1 MKQKLQLRIGQQ
13 LNLTP
18 QLQQA
23 IRLLQL
29 STIDLQQEIQDAL
42 DSNMMLELSEDERDS
57 DYDADVDTSTS
68 EILSSVSED
77 QEQAE
82 PTPEFEDTIENTIPD
97 DLPVDASWD
106 SVYPDSGNQSSSGS
120 ADYQD
125 IDFQRSAP
133 TSLRD
138 HLLWQ
143 LEFLHLSE
151 RDQAIATAI
160 IYTINDDGY
169 LGLSVDEIHNGL
181 QGQMDDLERDEIDAA
196 LCSIQSFD
204 PPGVAA
210 RNLSECLRIQL
221 NQLPVTIPWRDEA
234 LRLVI
239 GGLDYLAANKATSLQ
254 RMLSVSKQQ
263 LGEVIALVRSLNPT
277 PSSTVVTT
285 EPEYVVPDV
294 IVCKTGNEWIVR
306 LNSSLAPRLRINST
320 YTNMISSDKSS
331 REDRSC
337 MRTHLQEARWFIKSL
352 ENRNDTILKVASSV
366 VERQQAFFEKG
377 PKYMKPLILRTIA
390 DEVGMHE
397 STISRVTTNKYMDT
411 PNGIFEFKYFF
422 SSHVAMDDGAECSS
436 TAIKAFVKELIDQ
449 EDASRPLSDSK
460 LVELLKQRNIIVARR
475 TIAKY
480 REMMGV
486 LPSGK
491 RKRVI

>member
-29 STIDLQQEIQDAL
+29 STVDLQQEIQDAL
-42 DSNMMLELSEDERDS
+42 DSNMMLELTEEEREADLDS
-57 DYDADVDTSTS
+57 STA
-68 EILSSVSED
+68 EILSSISEE

-82 PTPEFEDTIENTIPD
+82 PTAEFENTIPD

-106 SVYPDSGNQSSSGS
+106 SVFPDSGNQVSSGS
-120 ADYQD
+120 DYQE
-125 IDFQRSAP
+125 IDFQRSATP
-133 TSLRD
+133 TLRE

-151 RDQAIATAI
+151 RDHAIATAI

-169 LGLSVDEIHNGL
+169 LGLSVEEIYNGL
-181 QGQMDDLERDEIDAA
+181 QGQIEDLDRDEINAA

-204 PPGVAA
+204 PPGVGA
-210 RNLSECLRIQL
+210 RNLADCLRIQL
-221 NQLPVTIPWRDEA
+221 EQIPVTIPWRDEA

-239 GGLDYLAANKATSLQ
+239 GGLDYLAANKVASLQ
-254 RMLSVSKQQ
+254 RLLGVSKQQ
-263 LGEVIALVRSLNPT
+263 LTEVISLVRKLNPV
-277 PSSTVVTT
+277 PSSSIVNT

-294 IVCKTGNEWIVR
+294 IVSKSGDQWAVR

-320 YTNMISSDKSS
+320 YSNMIGSDKSS

-352 ENRNDTILKVASSV
+352 ENRNDTILKVARSV
-366 VERQQAFFEKG
+366 VARQQAFFEKG

-422 SSHVAMDDGAECSS
+422 SSHVAMDGGAECSS
-436 TAIKAFVKELIDQ
+436 TAIKAFLRELIDK
-449 EDASRPLSDSK
+449 EDPAKPLSDSK
-460 LVELLKQRNIIVARR
+460 LVELLKQRDIIVARR

-480 REMMGV
+480 REMMGI

-491 RKRVI
+491 RKRII

>member
-1 MKQKLQLRIGQQ
+1 MKQTLQLRIGQQ

-29 STIDLQQEIQDAL
+29 STLDLQQEIQDAL

-57 DYDADVDTSTS
+57 ELGYTAD
-68 EILSSVSED
+68 EILTNASDDSD
-77 QEQAE
+77 LAP
-82 PTPEFEDTIENTIPD
+82 PTTEFENNIPD
-97 DLPVDASWD
+97 ELPVDASWD
-106 SVYPDSGNQSSSGS
+106 SVYPDSSNASGPSSGT
-120 ADYQD
+120 DYQD
-125 IDFQRSAP
+125 MEFQRSAAP
-133 TSLRD
+133 SLRD

-151 RDQAIATAI
+151 RDRAISLAI
-160 IYTINDDGY
+160 IYTVNDEGY
-169 LGLSVDEIHNGL
+169 LGLSVEEIYTGL
-181 QGQMDDLERDEIDAA
+181 QGQIDNLSCNEIESGLVA
-196 LCSIQSFD
+196 IQNFD

-210 RNLSECLRIQL
+210 RNLSDCLRIQIE
-221 NQLPVTIPWRDEA
+221 QLPATTPWRDEA

-254 RMLSVSKQQ
+254 RLLGVSKQQ
-263 LGEVIALVRSLNPT
+263 LSEVIALVRSLNPT
-277 PSSTVVTT
+277 PSSCIVTPET
-285 EPEYVVPDV
+285 EYVVPDV
-294 IVCKTGNEWIVR
+294 IVDKSNGEWTVN
-306 LNSSLAPRLRINST
+306 LNSSLASKLRINST
-320 YTNMISSDKSS
+320 YSNMITNNKSS
-331 REDRSC
+331 REDRTC

-352 ENRNDTILKVASSV
+352 ENRNETILKVALAI
-366 VERQQAFFEKG
+366 VERQQAFLEDG
-377 PKYMKPLILRTIA
+377 PKYMKPLVLRTIA

-422 SSHVAMDDGAECSS
+422 SSHVSMNDGAECSS
-436 TAIKAFVKELIDQ
+436 TAIKAFLRELIEK
-449 EDASRPLSDSK
+449 EDSAKPLSDSK
-460 LVELLKQRNIIVARR
+460 LVELLKKRDIVVARR

>member
-29 STIDLQQEIQDAL
+29 STVDLQQEIQDAL
-42 DSNMMLELSEDERDS
+42 DSNMMLELSEDERDTDLDFS
-57 DYDADVDTSTS
+57 AAD
-68 EILSSVSED
+68 ILSNVSEE
-77 QEQAE
+77 QEELPAE
-82 PTPEFEDTIENTIPD
+82 LENTIPD

-106 SVYPDSGNQSSSGS
+106 SVYPDSGNNHSSSG
-120 ADYQD
+120 ADYQE
-125 IDFQRSAP
+125 IDFQRSE
-133 TSLRD
+133 TLSLRD

-151 RDQAIATAI
+151 RDRAIATAI
-160 IYTINDDGY
+160 IYTVNDDGY
-169 LGLSVDEIHNGL
+169 LGLSVEEIYKGL
-181 QGQMDDLERDEIDAA
+181 QGQIDELERDEINAA
-196 LCSIQSFD
+196 LCGIQSFD
-204 PPGVAA
+204 PPGVGA
-210 RNLSECLRIQL
+210 RNLSDCLRLQL
-221 NQLPVTIPWRDEA
+221 EQLPLTIPWRNEA
-234 LRLVI
+234 LQLVK

-254 RMLSVSKQQ
+254 RMLGVSKVQ
-263 LGEVIALVRSLNPT
+263 LTEVISLVRSLNPT
-277 PSSTVVTT
+277 PSSVIVSQ

-294 IVCKTGNEWIVR
+294 IVYKSGDQWTAR
-306 LNSSLAPRLRINST
+306 LNSSLAPSLRINST
-320 YTNMISSDKSS
+320 YSNMIGNAQGS
-331 REDRSC
+331 REDRTS

-352 ENRNDTILKVASSV
+352 ENRNDTILKVARSV
-366 VERQQAFFEKG
+366 IAKQQAFFEKG

-390 DEVGMHE
+390 DEIGMHE
-397 STISRVTTNKYMDT
+397 STISRVTTNKYMDS

-436 TAIKAFVKELIDQ
+436 TAIKAFIKELIAQ
-449 EDASRPLSDSK
+449 EDPAKPLSDSK
-460 LVELLKQRNIIVARR
+460 LAELLKQRNIIVARR

-480 REMMGV
+480 REMMGI

>member
-1 MKQKLQLRIGQQ
+1 MKQTLQLRIGQQ

-42 DSNMMLELSEDERDS
+42 DSNMMLELSEEERDS
-57 DYDADVDTSTS
+57 ELNSTTD
-68 EILSSVSED
+68 EILTSAVDDTDSVL
-77 QEQAE
+77 
-82 PTPEFEDTIENTIPD
+82 PTTEFETNIPD
-97 DLPVDASWD
+97 ELPVDANWD
-106 SVYPDSGNQSSSGS
+106 SIYPDSSAASGASSG

-125 IDFQRSAP
+125 IDYQRSAAP
-133 TSLRD
+133 SLRD

-143 LEFLHLSE
+143 LEFVHLSE
-151 RDQAIATAI
+151 RDRAISMAI
-160 IYTINDDGY
+160 IYTVNNDGY
-169 LGLSVDEIHNGL
+169 LGLSVDEIYNGL
-181 QGQMDDLERDEIDAA
+181 QGQIENLKRDEIETG
-196 LCSIQSFD
+196 LVGVQSFD

-210 RNLSECLRIQL
+210 RNLSDCLRIQIE
-221 NQLPVTIPWRDEA
+221 QLPVTIPWRDEA

-239 GGLDYLAANKATSLQ
+239 GGLDYLAANKVSSLQ
-254 RMLSVSKQQ
+254 RLVGVTKQQ
-263 LGEVIALVRSLNPT
+263 LAEVIALVRSLNPT
-277 PSSTVVTT
+277 PSSSIVSTDTQ
-285 EPEYVVPDV
+285 YVVPDV
-294 IVCKTGNEWIVR
+294 IVDKLEGEWKVN
-306 LNSSLAPRLRINST
+306 LNSSLVTKLRVNST
-320 YTNMISSDKSS
+320 YSSMIGNDKSS
-331 REDRSC
+331 REDRAS

-352 ENRNDTILKVASSV
+352 ENRNDTILKVARAI
-366 VERQQAFFEKG
+366 VERQQAFLEQG
-377 PKYMKPLILRTIA
+377 PKHMKPLILRTIA

-422 SSHVAMDDGAECSS
+422 SSHVSMEGGTECSS
-436 TAIKAFVKELIDQ
+436 TAIKAFLRELIEK
-449 EDASRPLSDSK
+449 EDAAKPLSDSK
-460 LVELLKQRNIIVARR
+460 LVELLKKRDIIVARR

>member
-29 STIDLQQEIQDAL
+29 STIDLQLEIQDAL
-42 DSNMMLELSEDERDS
+42 DSNMMLEHSEEERDN
-57 DYDADVDTSTS
+57 DPDFSTD
-68 EILSSVSED
+68 EILSSVSE
-77 QEQAE
+77 EQDAVE
-82 PTPEFEDTIENTIPD
+82 TATEFENNIPD

-106 SVYPDSGNQSSSGS
+106 SVYPDSGSSSSSGTE
-120 ADYQD
+120 YPD
-125 IDFQRSAP
+125 IETQRSAAP
-133 TSLRD
+133 SLRD

-143 LEFLHLSE
+143 LEFLHLSD
-151 RDQAIATAI
+151 RDHAIATAI

-169 LGLSVDEIHNGL
+169 LGLSVDEIHTGL
-181 QGQMDDLERDEIDAA
+181 QGQIEDLERDEISAA
-196 LCSIQSFD
+196 LRGIQSFD
-204 PPGVAA
+204 PPGVGA
-210 RNLSECLRIQL
+210 RNLSDCLRIQL
-221 NQLPVTIPWRDEA
+221 TQLPVTIPWREEA
-234 LRLVI
+234 LRLVV

-254 RMLSVSKQQ
+254 RMLGVTKPQ
-263 LGEVIALVRSLNPT
+263 LADVIALVRSLNPT
-277 PSSTVVTT
+277 PSSSVINI

-294 IVCKTGNEWIVR
+294 IVRKSGDEWVVR
-306 LNSSLAPRLRINST
+306 LNANLAPKLRINST
-320 YTNMISSDKSS
+320 YSNMIGNGKSS
-331 REDRSC
+331 QEDRTC

-352 ENRNDTILKVASSV
+352 ENRNDTILKVARSV
-366 VERQQAFFEKG
+366 VERQQDFFEKG

-397 STISRVTTNKYMDT
+397 STISRVTTNKYMDS

-436 TAIKAFVKELIDQ
+436 TAIKAFLKELVDQ
-449 EDASRPLSDSK
+449 EDAAKPLSDSK
-460 LVELLKQRNIIVARR
+460 LVDLLKKRNIIVARR

-480 REMMGV
+480 REMMGI

>member
-42 DSNMMLELSEDERDS
+42 DSNMMLEVSEDDRDS
-57 DYDADVDTSTS
+57 DVDFTTA
-68 EILSSVSED
+68 EILTSASED
-77 QEQAE
+77 Q
-82 PTPEFEDTIENTIPD
+82 DTVDSTTEYENSIPD
-97 DLPVDASWD
+97 ELPVDASWD
-106 SVYPDSGNQSSSGS
+106 SVYPDSGNQSSSG

-125 IDFQRSAP
+125 LDFQRSAP
-133 TSLRD
+133 TTLRD

-143 LEFLHLSE
+143 LEFLHLSD
-151 RDQAIATAI
+151 RDHAIATAI

-169 LGLSVDEIHNGL
+169 LGLPVDDIYNGL
-181 QGQMDDLERDEIDAA
+181 QGQIDELERDEVEAA
-196 LCSIQSFD
+196 LCGVQSFD

-210 RNLSECLRIQL
+210 RNLSDCLRIQL
-221 NQLPVTIPWRDEA
+221 DQLPVTIPWRDEA

-254 RMLSVSKQQ
+254 RLLSVSKQQ
-263 LGEVIALVRSLNPT
+263 LSEVIALVRSLNPT
-277 PSSTVVTT
+277 PSSLVVTT
-285 EPEYVVPDV
+285 EPEYVIPDV
-294 IVCKTGNEWIVR
+294 VVFKSADEWVVR
-306 LNSSLAPRLRINST
+306 LNSSMAPSLRINST
-320 YTNMISSDKSS
+320 YSSMIGSDKSS

-352 ENRNDTILKVASSV
+352 ENRNDTILKVARSV
-366 VERQQAFFEKG
+366 IARQQAFFDKG

-390 DEVGMHE
+390 EEVGMHE
-397 STISRVTTNKYMDT
+397 STISRVTTNKFMDT

-436 TAIKAFVKELIDQ
+436 TAIKAFLKELIDQ
-449 EDASRPLSDSK
+449 EDSSKPLSDSK
-460 LVELLKQRNIIVARR
+460 LVELLKERNIIVARR

>member
-29 STIDLQQEIQDAL
+29 STLELQHEIQDAL
-42 DSNMMLELSEDERDS
+42 DSNMMLELTEEEREVES
-57 DYDADVDTSTS
+57 DTTTT
-68 EILSSVSED
+68 EILNSASD
-77 QEQAE
+77 TQEQQESE
-82 PTPEFEDTIENTIPD
+82 PEQDFGDNIPD

-106 SVYPDSGNQSSSGS
+106 SVYPDSVNQAASSGDFQELDYQRSSSL
-120 ADYQD
+120 
-125 IDFQRSAP
+125 
-133 TSLRD
+133 TLRD

-151 RDQAIATAI
+151 RDLAIATAI

-169 LGLSVDEIHNGL
+169 LGLSVDEIFNGL
-181 QGQMDDLERDEIDAA
+181 QGQIDELESDEVSAA
-196 LCSIQSFD
+196 LCIIQSFD
-204 PPGVAA
+204 PPGVGA
-210 RNLSECLRIQL
+210 RNLAECLRIQL
-221 NQLPVTIPWRDEA
+221 EQLPMTIPWRNEA

-239 GGLDYLAANKATSLQ
+239 GGLDYLAANKVNSLQ
-254 RMLSVSKQQ
+254 RLLGVSKQQ
-263 LGEVIALVRSLNPT
+263 LPEVISLVRSLNPT
-277 PSSTVVTT
+277 PSSLIVTT

-294 IVCKTGNEWIVR
+294 IVCKVGDQWTVR
-306 LNSSLAPRLRINST
+306 LNASLTPRLRINST
-320 YTNMISSDKSS
+320 YSKMISSDKSS

-352 ENRNDTILKVASSV
+352 ENRNDTILRVARSV
-366 VERQQAFFEKG
+366 VEKQQDFFEKG
-377 PKYMKPLILRTIA
+377 PKFMKPLILRTIA
-390 DEVGMHE
+390 EEVGMHE

-422 SSHVAMDDGAECSS
+422 SSHVAMEDGAECSS
-436 TAIKAFVKELIDQ
+436 TAIKAFLKELIDQ
-449 EDASRPLSDSK
+449 EDSSKPLSDSK

-491 RKRVI
+491 RKRII

>member
-1 MKQKLQLRIGQQ
+1 MKQTLQLRIGQQ

-29 STIDLQQEIQDAL
+29 STLDLQQEIQDAL
-42 DSNMMLELSEDERDS
+42 DSNMMLELSEEERDS
-57 DYDADVDTSTS
+57 ELDYTAD
-68 EILSSVSED
+68 EILTSASD
-77 QEQAE
+77 DTE
-82 PTPEFEDTIENTIPD
+82 PVAPTTEFENNIPD

-106 SVYPDSGNQSSSGS
+106 SVYPDSGAANSSSSGS
-120 ADYQD
+120 DYQD
-125 IDFQRSAP
+125 IEFQRSAAP
-133 TSLRD
+133 SLRD

-151 RDQAIATAI
+151 RDRAISMAI
-160 IYTINDDGY
+160 IYTVNDEGY
-169 LGLSVDEIHNGL
+169 LGLSVEEIYTGL
-181 QGQMDDLERDEIDAA
+181 QGQIENLAQDEIESG
-196 LCSIQSFD
+196 LSVIQNLD

-210 RNLSECLRIQL
+210 RDLSDCLRIQL
-221 NQLPVTIPWRDEA
+221 EQLPATIPWRDEA

-239 GGLDYLAANKATSLQ
+239 GGLDYLAANKAISLQ
-254 RMLSVSKQQ
+254 RLLGVSKQQ
-263 LGEVIALVRSLNPT
+263 LSEVIVLVRSLNPT
-277 PSSTVVTT
+277 PSSSIVN
-285 EPEYVVPDV
+285 PETQYVVPDV
-294 IVCKTGNEWIVR
+294 TVDKSNGEWTVL
-306 LNSSLAPRLRINST
+306 LNPSLVSKLQINST
-320 YTNMISSDKSS
+320 YSNMIGNDKSS
-331 REDRSC
+331 REDRTC

-352 ENRNDTILKVASSV
+352 ENRNDTILKVARAI
-366 VERQQAFFEKG
+366 VERQQAFLEHG
-377 PKYMKPLILRTIA
+377 PKHMKPLILRTIA

-397 STISRVTTNKYMDT
+397 STISRVTTNKYMDS

-422 SSHVAMDDGAECSS
+422 SSHVSMEGGSECSS
-436 TAIKAFVKELIDQ
+436 TAIKAFIRELIEK
-449 EDASRPLSDSK
+449 EDSAKPLSDSK
-460 LVELLKQRNIIVARR
+460 LVELLKKRNIVVARR